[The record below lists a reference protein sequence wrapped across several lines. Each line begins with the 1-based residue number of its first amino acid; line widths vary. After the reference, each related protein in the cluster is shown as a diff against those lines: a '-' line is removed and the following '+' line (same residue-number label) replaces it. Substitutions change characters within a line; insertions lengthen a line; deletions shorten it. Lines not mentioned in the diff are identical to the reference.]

1 MDIIRFYRDFGVEH
15 LTEGHKHCRPG
26 WVNAV
31 CPYCTGNPGWHL
43 SWNIQEEYFVC
54 WRCGWHP
61 PLKTFSLLTNVSEY
75 EVKNVLPSYGINRTI
90 IHRKEVEKKEL
101 KFPSGVSELRV
112 SHTKYLIER
121 GFTPSKIIDTW
132 KIQSTSPTSL
142 LDGMSYKHRIL
153 IPFYWNGQVVSFDSR
168 DVTDK
173 QQNKYQACPKEREIL
188 EHKKI
193 LYGNQEYWTDTGICV
208 EGPTDVWRLGPASF
222 ATSGIKYTPA
232 QLKLIANT
240 FKRVAVVYDDE
251 SQAQTQ
257 AKNLVADLK
266 FRGIDAWNVK
276 IKGDPGGL
284 TDIEAKKLVKSIL
297 NK

>member
-26 WVNAV
+26 YVNVV

-61 PLKTFSLLTNVSEY
+61 PLKTFSLLTSLPEY
-75 EVKNVLPSYGINRTI
+75 EVKNALPSYGINRTVVY
-90 IHRKEVEKKEL
+90 RKEVVKKEL
-101 KFPSGVSELRV
+101 LFPTG
-112 SHTKYLIER
+112 TKEIGTEHQRYLSNR
-121 GFTPSKIIDTW
+121 GFKWKDIVEKW
-132 KIQSTSPTSL
+132 KIQGTGPLSK
-142 LDGMSYKHRIL
+142 LDNMYYKFRII

-168 DVTDK
+168 DITGK
-173 QQNKYQACPKEREIL
+173 QQNKYQACPLEREIL

-193 LYGNQEYWTDTGICV
+193 LYGNQEYWTDVGICV
-208 EGPTDVWRLGPASF
+208 EGPTDVWRLGPTSF
-222 ATSGIKYTPA
+222 ATSGIKYTAA
-232 QLKLIANT
+232 QLKLIATT

-251 SQAQTQ
+251 SQAQRQ

-266 FRGIDAWNVK
+266 FRGVDAWNVK

-284 TDIEAKKLVKSIL
+284 TDNEAKELVKSIL
-297 NK
+297 K